1 MMRLV
6 ALACALALMGC
17 SKPEIHAWD
26 RIQYDDTYKLEL
38 HEYVVV
44 DAPTDRQEALDL
56 LVSYLK
62 QNPIKAKAGYEPQ
75 AVFYEVSNDTPVA
88 GQPGG
93 LKLNEQFPGGD
104 GTQTETDVS
113 DQVIATVSWEQ
124 DGKAMNINWSNSY
137 RKKGD
142 SYCTTQIAAS
152 NEQTDTCT
160 PVADLE

>member
-6 ALACALALMGC
+6 CVLALALTGC

-26 RIQYDDTYKLEL
+26 RIVYDDTYKLEL

-44 DAPTDRQEALDL
+44 DAPTDRQKALEL

-75 AVFYEVSNDTPVA
+75 AVFYEVSSDTPVA

-104 GTQTETDVS
+104 HTQTETDVS

-124 DGKAMNINWSNSY
+124 DQAMNINWSNSY
-137 RKKGD
+137 RKQGD
-142 SYCTTQIAAS
+142 RYCTTQIAAS
-152 NEQTDTCT
+152 GLQQDTCT